1 MSRTIE
7 QGMVLSERMEIR
19 VIGTVAQLERA
30 SVISVPRMTFTIR
43 ASCILAKVRPSST
56 VNITKLPRKRV
67 NPMGKT
73 IKQIADELGVSKQA
87 VTKCIDNLC

>member
-30 SVISVPRMTFTIR
+30 SVIIS
-43 ASCILAKVRPSST
+43 ASYDIHYQSELYSCKGSTEQHRQYYKVSEKEGEP
-56 VNITKLPRKRV
+56 N
-67 NPMGKT
+67 G
-73 IKQIADELGVSKQA
+73 QD
-87 VTKCIDNLC
+87 D

>member
-30 SVISVPRMTFTIR
+30 SVIIG
-43 ASCILAKVRPSST
+43 ASYDVHYQSELYSCKGSTGQHRQYYKVTEKEGEPD
-56 VNITKLPRKRV
+56 
-67 NPMGKT
+67 G
-73 IKQIADELGVSKQA
+73 QD
-87 VTKCIDNLC
+87 D